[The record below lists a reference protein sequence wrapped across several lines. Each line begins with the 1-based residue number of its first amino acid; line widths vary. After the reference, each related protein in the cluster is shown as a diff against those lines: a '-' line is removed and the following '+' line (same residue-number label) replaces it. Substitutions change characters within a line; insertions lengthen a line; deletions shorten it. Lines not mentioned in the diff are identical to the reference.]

1 MMFSCLA
8 QPSNVVSICTTH
20 ILYSYT
26 VKIGEGQQYWILVT
40 DWLPILQCHMSC
52 KNWSGQGS
60 PSLSMPPARVPSP
73 PKRILRQIS
82 HVVAGI
88 FHSLQ
93 QPERIFEV
101 EGVTILCLRSR
112 GPNNLHTAFYAYI
125 RLKNP
130 PPNIPILKSSV
141 FSLQTDQT
149 CFLTSLN
156 PAETLKKRFL

>member
-1 MMFSCLA
+1 MFSCLA

-26 VKIGEGQQYWILVT
+26 VKIGEGRQYWILLT
-40 DWLPILQCHMSC
+40 DWLPVYSATCPV
-52 KNWSGQGS
+52 GQGS